1 MKTKFTTP
9 LLAMFVLL
17 VIACACPFTLPS
29 ATPTPQVI
37 YRSPDDMNIQP
48 GDIPDL
54 KETPI
59 ENPATKKLLPEAEDQ
74 SQRAFKDSKRDI
86 YVETNVIL
94 VSDPSKR
101 SYDDIYEHTVSQR
114 RPNSHR
120 SSGDKRVNI
129 SEQGYLIPFSDK
141 TCGEGLVLILIR
153 SNVIM
158 VIIAC
163 GENVDEEYVV
173 NIGKIMDERVQAPP
187 EEIGIE
193 DKPPGLGGE
202 EQCAGLDLSLEEC
215 ANAGTHTY
223 FHREIAN
230 TCNALPS
237 EPINVQV
244 AITFFQGGV
253 EMRNL
258 NDDTT
263 ATYTK
268 IATNTYTGEWSNEIE
283 TITYTITFTLS
294 GFKLHGHSSAPARNC
309 DWEWEA
315 TRQ

>member
-1 MKTKFTTP
+1 MKFTTP
-9 LLAMFVLL
+9 LLAVFVLL

-59 ENPATKKLLPEAEDQ
+59 ENPVTNKLLPEAEDQ
-74 SQRAFKDSKRDI
+74 SQRAFRDSKRDI
-86 YVETNVIL
+86 YVETIVIL
-94 VSDPSKR
+94 VSDPSR
-101 SYDDIYEHTVSQR
+101 HSYDDIYERTVSQR

-120 SSGDKRVNI
+120 SSGDRRVDI
-129 SEQGYLIPFSDK
+129 GEQSYLIPFSDE
-141 TCGEGLVLILIR
+141 TCGEGLALILIR
-153 SNVIM
+153 SNAIM

-173 NIGKIMDERVQAPP
+173 DIGKIMDERVQAPP
-187 EEIGIE
+187 DEIVIE
-193 DKPPGLGGE
+193 DKSPGLSSE
-202 EQCAGLDLSLEEC
+202 EQCTSLNLTVEEC

-223 FHREIAN
+223 FVREIAN

-237 EPINVQV
+237 EPINVQL

-283 TITYTITFTLS
+283 TITYMITFTLS
-294 GFKLHGHSSAPARNC
+294 GYKYHAHSSAPAGNC
-309 DWEWEA
+309 EWDLEA